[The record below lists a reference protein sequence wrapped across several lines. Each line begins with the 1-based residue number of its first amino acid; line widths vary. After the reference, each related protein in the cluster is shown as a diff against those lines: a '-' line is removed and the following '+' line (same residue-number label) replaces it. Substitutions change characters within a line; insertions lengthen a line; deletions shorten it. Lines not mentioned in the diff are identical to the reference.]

1 MSLLG
6 MSVSSFGA
14 ATGTVGFAF
23 LLMTDGLGVSGSVNF
38 PGNFTA
44 GIVLKPGLCIFCK
57 GSGLSSVIFVLCDR
71 FSKDVGIR
79 LSAGA
84 EYSAAFPPFVAV
96 GGTSFLVVVPAPPIR
111 GMGPM
116 VIFGSTLLAILGLSG
131 LVGGVFEVPIAGAF
145 FNTFFLAT
153 ADARPLLHYRS
164 CPLSSFFPG

>member
-1 MSLLG
+1 LPPQQSW
-6 MSVSSFGA
+6 
-14 ATGTVGFAF
+14 
-23 LLMTDGLGVSGSVNF
+23 GVSL
-38 PGNFTA
+38 FTR
-44 GIVLKPGLCIFCK
+44 LRKPLCLIFRI
-57 GSGLSSVIFVLCDR
+57 SLF
-71 FSKDVGIR
+71 
-79 LSAGA
+79 
-84 EYSAAFPPFVAV
+84 
-96 GGTSFLVVVPAPPIR
+96 TSFLVVVPAPPIR